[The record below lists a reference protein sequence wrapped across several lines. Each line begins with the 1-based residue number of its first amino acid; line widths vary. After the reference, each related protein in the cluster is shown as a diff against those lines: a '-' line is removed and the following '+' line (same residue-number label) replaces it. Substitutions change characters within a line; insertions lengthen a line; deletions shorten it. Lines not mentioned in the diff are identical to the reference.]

1 MRALPILVAAVALAG
16 CAPYKPPG
24 LRVASVALADQS
36 SAGYVL
42 RFRLD
47 ARNDNPEPLPLREV
61 RYALRLDGRE
71 VFRGVRG
78 AEATLRRFG
87 TQLID
92 LPAAV
97 PVAEGGTP
105 PAGVVRY
112 ELEGTLIYVTPG
124 RLGQV
129 FFDTGVARPTLEFR
143 QRGELDL
150 PAAASAPPGE

>member
-1 MRALPILVAAVALAG
+1 MRAFVALAPAVMLAG
-16 CAPYKPPG
+16 CAAYKPPDLG
-24 LRVASVALADQS
+24 VATVALADQS
-36 SAGYVL
+36 PAGYVL

-87 TQLID
+87 TQVID

-97 PVAEGGTP
+97 PVAPGEGP

-112 ELEGTLIYVTPG
+112 ELQGTLIYVTPG
-124 RLGQV
+124 RLGQL
-129 FFDTGVARPTLEFR
+129 FFDTGVARPTLDFR
-143 QRGELDL
+143 RRGELDL
-150 PAAASAPPGE
+150 SAAGPNTPGG